1 MKKTV
6 NKFKRIISLAL
17 LCALMLSLTSCGT
30 RKLDVSDYIDVTF
43 TGMNGSGTATLT
55 VDRDGLNEFAEEKLH
70 FSEKMKA
77 NTQGNVLMQE
87 FISHITFADLLYID
101 FEEYYTN
108 LSNKENVHVIV
119 TMNPLASLR
128 ISMGQ
133 LESDLEFEFK
143 DVRIEYRV
151 KGLEKVK

>member
-1 MKKTV
+1 MRKTAI
-6 NKFKRIISLAL
+6 KFKRIISLAL
-17 LCALMLSLTSCGT
+17 LCALMLSLTACGP
-30 RKLDVSDYIDVTF
+30 RKLDVSDFIEVEF
-43 TGMNGSGTATLT
+43 SGVNGSGTATLT
-55 VDRDGLNEFAEEKLH
+55 VDRAGLNEFAEEKLH
-70 FSEKMKA
+70 FSEKMQA
-77 NTQGNVLMQE
+77 STQGNSLAQAFM
-87 FISHITFADLLYID
+87 SNITFADLLYID

-143 DVRIEYRV
+143 EVRIEYRV
-151 KGLEKVK
+151 KGLEKE